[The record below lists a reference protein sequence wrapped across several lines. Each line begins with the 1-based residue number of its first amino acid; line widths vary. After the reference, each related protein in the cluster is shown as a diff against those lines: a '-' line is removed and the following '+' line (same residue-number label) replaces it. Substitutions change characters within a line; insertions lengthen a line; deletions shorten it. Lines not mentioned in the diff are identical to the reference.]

1 MASKNSL
8 CISCSPGL
16 INDDQD
22 IKLLGYKTKD
32 ELIKY
37 AKLCGK
43 TCLPVESVR
52 VMYLKIT
59 GRPFEDLEDN
69 INRSKI
75 KTIHNTTKVFNKFLF
90 IDFSNDYFK
99 RIDVDKTFF
108 YNEKGIFFES
118 EITPKT
124 NVFIFNIILVEEDAG
139 EFKEIRLFSDW
150 LNTKN
155 NYFKIKKISN
165 FGKYYISYKK
175 LSTLKNIVQPT
186 AAVVTTTQTN
196 QQQPTKK
203 ELEKIES
210 DKALENISKNLK
222 EIALNEKARN
232 LLTNMKDTKN
242 TDEDLILNHLQNIKK
257 QIVVNENIVST
268 SLETI
273 DTFIKPERS
282 NTLQTT

>member
-8 CISCSPGL
+8 CIPCSSGL

-52 VMYLKIT
+52 AMYLKIT
-59 GRPFEDLEDN
+59 GRPFEDLEDH
-69 INRSKI
+69 INRSNI

-90 IDFSNDYFK
+90 IDFSNDFFK

-175 LSTLKNIVQPT
+175 LKTLKNIVQPT
-186 AAVVTTTQTN
+186 ATVVTTTQIN
-196 QQQPTKK
+196 QQPTKK

-210 DKALENISKNLK
+210 DKSIENISKHLK
-222 EIALNEKARN
+222 EMALDEKAMN
-232 LLTNMKDTKN
+232 LLINMKDTKIN
-242 TDEDLILNHLQNIKK
+242 DEHIILNYFQNIKK
-257 QIVVNENIVST
+257 QIVVNENIVPT
-268 SLETI
+268 SPETI
-273 DTFIKPERS
+273 DMFIKPELS